1 MKNKEFQD
9 RLVALQERY
18 EKLINRNNERAEIG
32 NGIFRR
38 FKYPVLTADHTPLHW
53 KYDLNPMTNPFLM
66 ERIGVNAVFNAG
78 AIKFNG
84 KYVIVARVEGNDRKS
99 FFAIAESPNGIDKF
113 EFWNRPISIPESDVP
128 DANIYDMRLI
138 EHEDGWIYGVFCTER
153 RKTDVPPSDTS
164 SAVAQC
170 GIVRTKDLV
179 EWERLEDLTT
189 SSSQQRNVVLHP
201 EFVNGKYAFYTRP
214 QDGFIDPGSGGGIAF
229 GLSEKINP
237 AIVVDQKVVDSRI
250 YHTINEAKNGLGP
263 GPIKT
268 EKGWLHL
275 AHGVRNTAAGLRYVL
290 YLFMTDLQDL
300 SKIIHKPGGYFM
312 APEGD
317 ERVGDVSNVLFS
329 SGWISD
335 DDGSV
340 YIYYAS
346 SDSRMHV
353 ATSTIER
360 LCDYVINTPEDKFS
374 SKESVLSINAL
385 IDANELYLDEK
396 NEAVNDSIKVPA
408 GEFVSSKE

>member
-18 EKLINRNNERAEIG
+18 EKLINRNNERTEIG

-84 KYVIVARVEGNDRKS
+84 KYVMVARVEGNDRKS
-99 FFAIAESPNGIDKF
+99 FFGIAESPNGIDKF

>member
-84 KYVIVARVEGNDRKS
+84 KYVMVARVEGNDRKS

-179 EWERLEDLTT
+179 EWDRLEDLTT

-396 NEAVNDSIKVPA
+396 NEAVNNSIKVPA